1 MNGHPE
7 RLAIVI
13 PVFNDWESVGT
24 LLPALDGALS
34 TRNLAAEVVLVDD
47 CSETPVSGE
56 VRGLTFRHLQI
67 VKLIRLRRNLGHQR
81 AIAVGLLSVH
91 ESRTG
96 LRAIVVMDGDGEGK
110 PEDVPRLIDELER
123 HDGKY
128 VIFAARAKRLEHPA
142 FQMMYH
148 LYRLVHLMLTEVSVR
163 VWNFI

>member
-47 CSETPVSGE
+47 CSETPVGGE

-67 VKLIRLRRNLGHQR
+67 VKVIRLRRKR
-81 AIAVGLLSVH
+81 
-91 ESRTG
+91 R
-96 LRAIVVMDGDGEGK
+96 DC
-110 PEDVPRLIDELER
+110 
-123 HDGKY
+123 
-128 VIFAARAKRLEHPA
+128 AK
-142 FQMMYH
+142 
-148 LYRLVHLMLTEVSVR
+148 
-163 VWNFI
+163 